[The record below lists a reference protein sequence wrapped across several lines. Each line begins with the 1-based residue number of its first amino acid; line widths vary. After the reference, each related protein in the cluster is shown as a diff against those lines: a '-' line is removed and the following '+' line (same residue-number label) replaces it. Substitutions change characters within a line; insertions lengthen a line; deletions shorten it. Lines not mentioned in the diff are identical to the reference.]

1 MNRTWGWALSIA
13 VVTALAAFAAV
24 RSAHGAEPD
33 DETDISF
40 VVQVCEGSKG
50 EVPINEETNG
60 RTCDKPISKAQVRLI
75 GNGISVGPVMTGT
88 SGIARLGPVRIK
100 TTAKFGIAVTCEEH
114 DDLLYEDLRIGNGRV
129 HAGENKL
136 MAFTTL
142 AE

>member
-1 MNRTWGWALSIA
+1 MNRTLGWTLSIA
-13 VVTALAAFAAV
+13 VVTALAAV
-24 RSAHGAEPD
+24 RSGHGAEPD
-33 DETDISF
+33 DETDVSF

-75 GNGISVGPVMTGT
+75 GKRISVGPIMTGT

-100 TTAKFGIAVTCEEH
+100 TTATFGIVVTCEEH
-114 DDLLYEDLRIGNGRV
+114 DDLIYEDLRIGNGRV
-129 HAGENKL
+129 HSGENKL
-136 MAFTTL
+136 MALTTL